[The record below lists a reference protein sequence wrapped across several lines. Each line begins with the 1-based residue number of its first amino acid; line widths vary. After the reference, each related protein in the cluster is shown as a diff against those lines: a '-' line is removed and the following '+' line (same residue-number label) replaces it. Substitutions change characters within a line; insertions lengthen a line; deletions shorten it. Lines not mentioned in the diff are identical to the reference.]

1 VAKAIINVINNLQKS
16 VVFIKDR
23 ELHSTEHCQGFAKGE
38 GARSLVALVPLHN
51 TKNVSKKRRGGG
63 VISLQHCHIILNS
76 TMS

>member
-1 VAKAIINVINNLQKS
+1 MAKAIINVINNLQKS

-51 TKNVSKKRRGGG
+51 TKNALKKKGGG
-63 VISLQHCHIILNS
+63 VTSLQQCHIILNS